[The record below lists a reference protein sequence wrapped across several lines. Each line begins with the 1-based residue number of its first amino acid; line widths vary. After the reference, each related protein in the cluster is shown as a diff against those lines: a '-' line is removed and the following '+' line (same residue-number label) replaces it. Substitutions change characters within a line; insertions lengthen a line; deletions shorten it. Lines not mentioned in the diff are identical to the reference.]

1 MDFTGD
7 ILDKVRE
14 YAKKAEKPERYQHSL
29 RVAEM
34 AREMCVIYGEDPD
47 KGYFTGL
54 AHDICK
60 DLDDEAQISLAQQDG
75 QEITELER
83 KKPFLLH
90 GRSAAVMLREE
101 FGVDDDDVIQA
112 VANHTFGCK
121 DPCALAKIIF
131 AADKI
136 EPGRPQSTEE
146 YRKKL
151 LSMSLDQ
158 MTLSVLHG
166 HADFLKSIG
175 LRVAPISHIFEESLM
190 GGDAQ

>member
-7 ILDKVRE
+7 ILNKVRE
-14 YAKKAEKPERYQHSL
+14 YAESAEKPERYEHSV

-34 AREMCVIYGEDPD
+34 ARQMCVIYGEDPD
-47 KGYFTGL
+47 RGYFTGL

-60 DLDDEAQISLAQQDG
+60 DLDDETQISLAQQDG

-90 GRSAAVMLREE
+90 GRAAAIKLQKD
-101 FGVDDDDVIQA
+101 FGVDDPDVLQA
-112 VANHTFGCK
+112 VANHTFGGEGFCK
-121 DPCALAKIIF
+121 LSKIIF

-146 YRKKL
+146 YRREL
-151 LSMSLDQ
+151 LSKPIDQ
-158 MTLSVLHG
+158 MTLSVLQG
-166 HADFLKSIG
+166 HIDFLLSRGKEI
-175 LRVAPISHIFEESLM
+175 APVSYIFKDSLM

>member
-7 ILDKVRE
+7 ILDKVRK

-90 GRSAAVMLREE
+90 GRAAAVKLQRD
-101 FGVDDDDVIQA
+101 FGVDDADVLQA
-112 VANHTFGCK
+112 VANHTFGGKGFCK
-121 DPCALAKIIF
+121 LSKIIF

-146 YRKKL
+146 YRREI
-151 LSMSLDQ
+151 LSKPLDQ
-158 MTLSVLHG
+158 MTLSVLQG
-166 HADFLKSIG
+166 HIDFLLSREKEI
-175 LRVAPISHIFEESLM
+175 APISYIFKESLM

>member
-14 YAKKAEKPERYQHSL
+14 YAKKAEKPDRYQHSL

-34 AREMCVIYGEDPD
+34 AREMCVRYGEDPD
-47 KGYFTGL
+47 RGYFTGL

-60 DLDDEAQISLAQQDG
+60 DLDDQTQLELAGKDG
-75 QEITELER
+75 QEISALER
-83 KKPFLLH
+83 ERPFLLH

-151 LSMSLDQ
+151 LSMPLDQ

-166 HADFLKSIG
+166 HADFLRSKG
-175 LRVAPISHIFEESLM
+175 LEIARISHIFEESLM